1 MLFAPMSQNGE
12 TPPPLAATIETF
24 EDLYENAPCG
34 YLSVQ
39 LDGQIFRINAT
50 LASWI
55 GYTPEQLVGKR
66 LHHLLTIPSRILYET
81 HFAPLLSMQGSFEEL
96 SLDLR
101 AANGNIVALSGSG
114 NVVRK
119 DANGQPLLIRLA
131 FFKATDRRRY
141 ERQIVEAN
149 EKSQA
154 LERVTQALLV
164 SERQTS
170 ELREQFIAVLGHDL
184 RNPLAA
190 ISSGMRLLQKEQSA
204 AKRKYISEMIE
215 GSIVR
220 MGSLIDN
227 VLDFARGRLGAGIPL
242 ELRTSVS
249 LSTII
254 EHVVSELRLGI
265 PDCIIEADIDL
276 PNPIKCDPT
285 RISQLISNLLGNALT
300 HGLPSVPVRVHA
312 DLEGGILTIWVTNGG
327 DPISPEAIERLF
339 QPFFRGEVRHSQQG
353 LGLGLYIASE
363 IAKAHEGAVTVASS
377 SDETRFTFR
386 MPTTRA

>member
-12 TPPPLAATIETF
+12 ISPLAATIETF

-81 HFAPLLSMQGSFEEL
+81 HFAPLLSMQGFFEEL

-101 AANGNIVALSGSG
+101 AANGNTVAFSGSG

-154 LERVTQALLV
+154 LERVTQALLD

-204 AKRKYISEMIE
+204 AKRKYISEMVE

-227 VLDFARGRLGAGIPL
+227 VLDFARGRLGTGIPL
-242 ELRTSVS
+242 ELRTDVS
-249 LSTII
+249 LSTVL

-265 PDCIIEADIDL
+265 PDRIIETDIDL
-276 PNPIKCDPT
+276 PNPIKCDPS
-285 RISQLISNLLGNALT
+285 RISQLVSNLLGNALT
-300 HGLPSVPVRVHA
+300 HGSASVPVHVHA
-312 DLEGGILTIWVTNGG
+312 DSDGGILTIWVTNGG

-339 QPFFRGEVRHSQQG
+339 QPFFRGEVRHRQQG

-363 IAKAHEGAVTVASS
+363 IAKAHEGAVSVASS
-377 SDETRFTFR
+377 SEETRFTFR

>member
-1 MLFAPMSQNGE
+1 MLFAPMSQNNE
-12 TPPPLAATIETF
+12 TSPLAATIETF

-204 AKRKYISEMIE
+204 AKRKYISEMVE

-227 VLDFARGRLGAGIPL
+227 VLDFARGRLGTGIPL
-242 ELRTSVS
+242 ELRTDVS
-249 LSTII
+249 LSTVL
-254 EHVVSELRLGI
+254 ELVVSELRLGI
-265 PDCIIEADIDL
+265 PDRIIETDIDL
-276 PNPIKCDPT
+276 PNPIKCDPS
-285 RISQLISNLLGNALT
+285 RISQLVSNLLGNALT
-300 HGLPSVPVRVHA
+300 HGSTSVPVRVHA
-312 DLEGGILTIWVTNGG
+312 DSDGGILTIWVTNGG

-339 QPFFRGEVRHSQQG
+339 QPFFRGEVRHRQQG

-363 IAKAHEGAVTVASS
+363 IAKAHEGAVSVASS
-377 SDETRFTFR
+377 SEETRFTFR

>member
-1 MLFAPMSQNGE
+1 MLFAPMSQNNE
-12 TPPPLAATIETF
+12 TSPLAATIETF

-101 AANGNIVALSGSG
+101 TANSNIVALSGSG

-204 AKRKYISEMIE
+204 AKRKYISEMVE

-227 VLDFARGRLGAGIPL
+227 VLDFARGRLGTGIPL
-242 ELRTSVS
+242 ELRTDVS
-249 LSTII
+249 LSTVL

-265 PDCIIEADIDL
+265 PDRIIETDIDL
-276 PNPIKCDPT
+276 PNPIKCDPS
-285 RISQLISNLLGNALT
+285 RISQLVSNLLGNALT
-300 HGLPSVPVRVHA
+300 HGSASVPVHVHA
-312 DLEGGILTIWVTNGG
+312 DSDGGILTIWVTNGG

-339 QPFFRGEVRHSQQG
+339 QPFFRGEVRHRQQG

-363 IAKAHEGAVTVASS
+363 IAKAHEGAVSVASS
-377 SDETRFTFR
+377 SEETRFTFR

>member
-12 TPPPLAATIETF
+12 ISPLAATIETF

-50 LASWI
+50 LATWI

-101 AANGNIVALSGSG
+101 TANSNIVALSGSG

-190 ISSGMRLLQKEQSA
+190 ISSGMRLLQKEQSE
-204 AKRKYISEMIE
+204 AKRKYISEMVE

-227 VLDFARGRLGAGIPL
+227 VLDFARGRLGTGIPL
-242 ELRTSVS
+242 ELRTDVS
-249 LSTII
+249 LSTVL

-265 PDCIIEADIDL
+265 PDQIIETDIDL
-276 PNPIKCDPT
+276 PNPIKCDPS
-285 RISQLISNLLGNALT
+285 RISQLVSNLLGNALT
-300 HGLPSVPVRVHA
+300 HGSASVPVHIHA
-312 DLEGGILTIWVTNGG
+312 DSDGGILTIWVTNGG

-339 QPFFRGEVRHSQQG
+339 QPFFRGEVRHRQQG

-363 IAKAHEGAVTVASS
+363 IAKAHEGAVSVASS
-377 SDETRFTFR
+377 SEETRFTFR

>member
-12 TPPPLAATIETF
+12 ISPLAATIETF

-34 YLSVQ
+34 CLSVQ
-39 LDGQIFRINAT
+39 LDGQIFRVNAT
-50 LASWI
+50 LASWV

-81 HFAPLLSMQGSFEEL
+81 HFAPLLSMQGFFEEL

-101 AANGNIVALSGSG
+101 AANGNIVAFSGSG
-114 NVVRK
+114 NVVRT

-154 LERVTQALLV
+154 LERVTQALLD

-204 AKRKYISEMIE
+204 AKRKYISEMVE

-227 VLDFARGRLGAGIPL
+227 VLDFARGRLGTGIPL
-242 ELRTSVS
+242 ELRTDVS
-249 LSTII
+249 LSTVL

-265 PDCIIEADIDL
+265 PDQIIETDIDL
-276 PNPIKCDPT
+276 PNPIKCDPS
-285 RISQLISNLLGNALT
+285 RISQLVSNLLGNALT
-300 HGLPSVPVRVHA
+300 HGSASVPVRVHA
-312 DLEGGILTIWVTNGG
+312 DSDGGILTIWVTNGG

-339 QPFFRGEVRHSQQG
+339 QPFFRGEVRHRQQG

-363 IAKAHEGAVTVASS
+363 IAKAHEGAVSVASS
-377 SDETRFTFR
+377 SEETRFTFR

>member
-1 MLFAPMSQNGE
+1 MSQSCE
-12 TPPPLAATIETF
+12 TPPVAVPIEDF

-34 YLSVQ
+34 HLSMQ
-39 LDGQIFRINAT
+39 LDGHIFRVNAT
-50 LASWI
+50 LAGWI

-81 HFAPLLSMQGSFEEL
+81 HFAPLLNMQGFFEEI
-96 SLDLR
+96 SVDLR
-101 AANGNIVALSGSG
+101 AANGNTVAFSGSG

-119 DANGQPLLIRLA
+119 HANGLPLLIRLA

-154 LERVTQALLV
+154 LERVTQALLHA
-164 SERQTS
+164 ERQTA

-190 ISSGMRLLQKEQSA
+190 LSSGMRLLQKEQPE
-204 AKRKYISEMIE
+204 AKRKYIFEMAE

-242 ELRTSVS
+242 ELRTDVP
-249 LSTII
+249 LSAVL
-254 EHVVSELRLGI
+254 EHVVSELRLGVPDRVIETDIDI
-265 PDCIIEADIDL
+265 PD
-276 PNPIKCDPT
+276 PIKFDPP
-285 RISQLISNLLGNALT
+285 RISQLVSNLLGNALA
-300 HGLPSVPVRVHA
+300 HGSPSVPIRVHA
-312 DLEGGILTIWVTNGG
+312 DSDGGILTIWVTNGG
-327 DPISPEAIERLF
+327 DPIPPEAIARLF
-339 QPFFRGEVRHSQQG
+339 QPFFRGEVRHSRQG

-363 IAKAHEGAVTVASS
+363 IAKAHEGAVSVASS
-377 SDETRFTFR
+377 SAETRFTFR
-386 MPTTRA
+386 MPITSA

>member
-1 MLFAPMSQNGE
+1 MLFAPMSQNNE
-12 TPPPLAATIETF
+12 TSPLAATIETF

-50 LASWI
+50 LATWI

-101 AANGNIVALSGSG
+101 TANSNIVALSGSG

-204 AKRKYISEMIE
+204 AKRKYISEMVE

-227 VLDFARGRLGAGIPL
+227 VLDFARGRLGTGIPL
-242 ELRTSVS
+242 ELRTDVS
-249 LSTII
+249 LSTVL

-265 PDCIIEADIDL
+265 PDRIIETDIDL
-276 PNPIKCDPT
+276 PNPIKCDPS
-285 RISQLISNLLGNALT
+285 RISQLVSNLLGNALT
-300 HGLPSVPVRVHA
+300 HGSTSVPVRVHA
-312 DLEGGILTIWVTNGG
+312 DSDGGILTIWVTNGG

-339 QPFFRGEVRHSQQG
+339 QPFFRGEVRHRQQG

-363 IAKAHEGAVTVASS
+363 IAKAHEGAVSVASS
-377 SDETRFTFR
+377 SEETRFTFR

>member
-12 TPPPLAATIETF
+12 ISPLAATIETF

-34 YLSVQ
+34 CLSVQ
-39 LDGQIFRINAT
+39 LDGQIFRVNAT
-50 LASWI
+50 LASWVC
-55 GYTPEQLVGKR
+55 YTPEQLVGKR

-81 HFAPLLSMQGSFEEL
+81 HFAPLLSMQGFFEEL

-101 AANGNIVALSGSG
+101 AANGNIVAFSGSG
-114 NVVRK
+114 NVVRT

-154 LERVTQALLV
+154 LERVTQALLD

-190 ISSGMRLLQKEQSA
+190 ISSGMRLLQKEQSE
-204 AKRKYISEMIE
+204 AKRKYISEMVE

-227 VLDFARGRLGAGIPL
+227 VLDFARGRLGTGIPL
-242 ELRTSVS
+242 ELRTDVS
-249 LSTII
+249 LSTVL

-265 PDCIIEADIDL
+265 PDQIIETDIDL
-276 PNPIKCDPT
+276 PNPIKCDPS
-285 RISQLISNLLGNALT
+285 RISQLVSNLLGNALT
-300 HGLPSVPVRVHA
+300 HGSASVPVHIHA
-312 DLEGGILTIWVTNGG
+312 DSDGGILTIWVTNGG

-339 QPFFRGEVRHSQQG
+339 QPFFRGEVRHRQQG

-363 IAKAHEGAVTVASS
+363 IAKAHEGAVSVASS
-377 SDETRFTFR
+377 SEETRFTFR

>member
-1 MLFAPMSQNGE
+1 MLFAPMSQNNE
-12 TPPPLAATIETF
+12 TLPLAATIETF

-39 LDGQIFRINAT
+39 LDGQIFRVNAT
-50 LASWI
+50 LASWV

-81 HFAPLLSMQGSFEEL
+81 HFAPLLSMQGFFEEL

-101 AANGNIVALSGSG
+101 AANGNIVAFSGSG
-114 NVVRK
+114 NVVRT

-154 LERVTQALLV
+154 LERVTQALLD

-170 ELREQFIAVLGHDL
+170 ELREQFIAILGHDL

-204 AKRKYISEMIE
+204 AKRKYISEMVE

-227 VLDFARGRLGAGIPL
+227 VLDFARGRLGTGIPL
-242 ELRTSVS
+242 ELRTDVS
-249 LSTII
+249 LSTVL
-254 EHVVSELRLGI
+254 ELVVSELRLGI
-265 PDCIIEADIDL
+265 PDRIIETDIDL
-276 PNPIKCDPT
+276 PNPIKCDPS
-285 RISQLISNLLGNALT
+285 RISQLVSNLLGNALT
-300 HGLPSVPVRVHA
+300 HGSTSVPVRVHA
-312 DLEGGILTIWVTNGG
+312 DSDGGILTIWVTNGG

-339 QPFFRGEVRHSQQG
+339 QPFFRGEVRHRQQG

-363 IAKAHEGAVTVASS
+363 IAKAHEGAVSVASS
-377 SDETRFTFR
+377 SEETRFTFR

>member
-1 MLFAPMSQNGE
+1 MLFAPMSQNNE
-12 TPPPLAATIETF
+12 TLPLAATIETF

-34 YLSVQ
+34 CLSVQ
-39 LDGQIFRINAT
+39 LDGQIFRVNAT
-50 LASWI
+50 LASWV

-81 HFAPLLSMQGSFEEL
+81 HFAPLLSMQGFFEEL

-101 AANGNIVALSGSG
+101 AANGNIVAFSGSG
-114 NVVRK
+114 NVVRT

-154 LERVTQALLV
+154 LERVTQALLD

-170 ELREQFIAVLGHDL
+170 ELREQFIAILGHDL

-204 AKRKYISEMIE
+204 AKRKYISEMVE

-227 VLDFARGRLGAGIPL
+227 VLDFARGRLGTGIPL
-242 ELRTSVS
+242 ELRTDVS
-249 LSTII
+249 LSTVL
-254 EHVVSELRLGI
+254 ELVVSELRLGI
-265 PDCIIEADIDL
+265 PDRIIETDIDL
-276 PNPIKCDPT
+276 PNPIKCDPS
-285 RISQLISNLLGNALT
+285 RISQLVSNLLGNALT
-300 HGLPSVPVRVHA
+300 HGSTSVPVRVHA
-312 DLEGGILTIWVTNGG
+312 DSDGGILTIWVTNGG

-339 QPFFRGEVRHSQQG
+339 QPFFRGEVRHRQQG

-363 IAKAHEGAVTVASS
+363 IAKAHEGAVSVASS
-377 SDETRFTFR
+377 SEETRFTFR

>member
-12 TPPPLAATIETF
+12 ISPLAATIETF

-34 YLSVQ
+34 CLSVQ
-39 LDGQIFRINAT
+39 LDGQIFRVNAT
-50 LASWI
+50 LASWV

-81 HFAPLLSMQGSFEEL
+81 HFAPLLSMQGFFEEL

-101 AANGNIVALSGSG
+101 AANGNIVAFSGSG
-114 NVVRK
+114 NVVRT

-154 LERVTQALLV
+154 LERVTQALLD

-190 ISSGMRLLQKEQSA
+190 ISSGMRLLQKEQSE
-204 AKRKYISEMIE
+204 AKRKYISEMVE

-227 VLDFARGRLGAGIPL
+227 VLDFARGRLGTGIPL
-242 ELRTSVS
+242 ELRTDVS
-249 LSTII
+249 LSTVL

-265 PDCIIEADIDL
+265 PDRIIETDIDL
-276 PNPIKCDPT
+276 PNPIKCDPS
-285 RISQLISNLLGNALT
+285 RISQLVSNLLGNALT
-300 HGLPSVPVRVHA
+300 HGSASVPVHVHA
-312 DLEGGILTIWVTNGG
+312 DSDGGILTIWVTNGG

-339 QPFFRGEVRHSQQG
+339 QPFFRGEVRHRQQG

-363 IAKAHEGAVTVASS
+363 IAKAHEGAVSVASS
-377 SDETRFTFR
+377 SEETRFTFR

>member
-101 AANGNIVALSGSG
+101 SANGNIVALSGSG

-154 LERVTQALLV
+154 LERVTQALLD

-242 ELRTSVS
+242 NSEPAFPYRQLSNTSFRSCALAFLTASLRPILIFRIRSNAIRPVS
-249 LSTII
+249 ANSF
-254 EHVVSELRLGI
+254 
-265 PDCIIEADIDL
+265 
-276 PNPIKCDPT
+276 PT
-285 RISQLISNLLGNALT
+285 C
-300 HGLPSVPVRVHA
+300 
-312 DLEGGILTIWVTNGG
+312 LEML
-327 DPISPEAIERLF
+327 
-339 QPFFRGEVRHSQQG
+339 
-353 LGLGLYIASE
+353 
-363 IAKAHEGAVTVASS
+363 
-377 SDETRFTFR
+377 
-386 MPTTRA
+386 

>member
-12 TPPPLAATIETF
+12 ISPLAATIETF

-34 YLSVQ
+34 CLSVQ
-39 LDGQIFRINAT
+39 LDGQIFRVNAT
-50 LASWI
+50 LASWV

-81 HFAPLLSMQGSFEEL
+81 HFAPLLSMQGFFEEL

-101 AANGNIVALSGSG
+101 AANGNIVAFSGSG
-114 NVVRK
+114 NVVRT

-154 LERVTQALLV
+154 LERVTQALLD

-190 ISSGMRLLQKEQSA
+190 ISSGMRLLQKEQSE
-204 AKRKYISEMIE
+204 AKRKYISEMVE

-227 VLDFARGRLGAGIPL
+227 VLDFARGRLGTGIPL
-242 ELRTSVS
+242 ELRTDVS
-249 LSTII
+249 LSTVL

-265 PDCIIEADIDL
+265 PDQIIETDIDL
-276 PNPIKCDPT
+276 PNPIKCDPS
-285 RISQLISNLLGNALT
+285 RISQLVSNLLGNALT
-300 HGLPSVPVRVHA
+300 HGSASVPVHIHA
-312 DLEGGILTIWVTNGG
+312 DSEGGILTIWVTNGG

-339 QPFFRGEVRHSQQG
+339 QPFFRGEVRHRQQG

-363 IAKAHEGAVTVASS
+363 IAKAHEGAVSVASS
-377 SDETRFTFR
+377 SEETRFTFR

>member
-1 MLFAPMSQNGE
+1 MLFAPMSQNNE
-12 TPPPLAATIETF
+12 TLPLAATIETF

-101 AANGNIVALSGSG
+101 TANSNIVALSGSG

-204 AKRKYISEMIE
+204 AKRKYISEMVE

-227 VLDFARGRLGAGIPL
+227 VLDFARGRLGTGIPL
-242 ELRTSVS
+242 ELRTDVS
-249 LSTII
+249 LSTVL

-265 PDCIIEADIDL
+265 PDRIIETDIDL
-276 PNPIKCDPT
+276 PNPIKCDPS
-285 RISQLISNLLGNALT
+285 RISQLVSNLLGNALT
-300 HGLPSVPVRVHA
+300 HGSASVPVHVHA
-312 DLEGGILTIWVTNGG
+312 DSDGGILTIWVTNGG

-339 QPFFRGEVRHSQQG
+339 QPFFRGEVRHRQQG

-363 IAKAHEGAVTVASS
+363 IAKAHEGAVSVASS
-377 SDETRFTFR
+377 SEETRFTFR

>member
-1 MLFAPMSQNGE
+1 MLFAPMSQNNE
-12 TPPPLAATIETF
+12 TSPLAATIETF

-50 LASWI
+50 LATWI

-101 AANGNIVALSGSG
+101 TANSNIVALSGSG

-204 AKRKYISEMIE
+204 AKRKYISEMVE

-227 VLDFARGRLGAGIPL
+227 VLDFARGRLGTGIPL
-242 ELRTSVS
+242 ELRTDVS
-249 LSTII
+249 LSTVL

-265 PDCIIEADIDL
+265 PDRIIETDIDL
-276 PNPIKCDPT
+276 PNPIKCDPS
-285 RISQLISNLLGNALT
+285 RISQLVSNLLGNALT
-300 HGLPSVPVRVHA
+300 HGSASVPVHVHA
-312 DLEGGILTIWVTNGG
+312 DSDGGILTIWVTNGG

-339 QPFFRGEVRHSQQG
+339 QPFFRGEVRHRQQG

-363 IAKAHEGAVTVASS
+363 IAKAHEGAVSVASS
-377 SDETRFTFR
+377 SEETRFTFR

>member
-12 TPPPLAATIETF
+12 ISPLAATIETF

-34 YLSVQ
+34 CLSVQ
-39 LDGQIFRINAT
+39 LDGQIFRVNAT
-50 LASWI
+50 LASWV

-81 HFAPLLSMQGSFEEL
+81 HFAPLLSMQGFFEEL

-101 AANGNIVALSGSG
+101 AANGNIVAFSGSG
-114 NVVRK
+114 NVVRT

-154 LERVTQALLV
+154 LERVTQALLD

-190 ISSGMRLLQKEQSA
+190 ISSGMRLLQKEQSE
-204 AKRKYISEMIE
+204 AKRKYISEMVE

-227 VLDFARGRLGAGIPL
+227 VLDFARGRLGTGIPL
-242 ELRTSVS
+242 ELRTDVS
-249 LSTII
+249 LSTVL

-265 PDCIIEADIDL
+265 PDQIIETDIDL
-276 PNPIKCDPT
+276 PNPIKCDPS
-285 RISQLISNLLGNALT
+285 RISQLVSNLLGNALT
-300 HGLPSVPVRVHA
+300 HGSASVPVHIHA
-312 DLEGGILTIWVTNGG
+312 DSDGGILTIWVTNGG

-339 QPFFRGEVRHSQQG
+339 QPFFRGEVRHRQQG

-363 IAKAHEGAVTVASS
+363 IAKAHEGAVSVASS
-377 SDETRFTFR
+377 SEETRFTFR